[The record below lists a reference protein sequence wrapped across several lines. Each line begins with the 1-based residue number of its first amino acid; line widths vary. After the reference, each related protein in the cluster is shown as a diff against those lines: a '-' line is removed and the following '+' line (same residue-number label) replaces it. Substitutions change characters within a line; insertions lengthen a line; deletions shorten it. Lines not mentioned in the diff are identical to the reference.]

1 MTHYLNEGGYKINET
16 INLIRKRTSLRKYAP
31 KPISKEHLDIIL
43 ESAMRA
49 PTAGNMM
56 LYSIIVVEDNAKKEI
71 LSHTCDEQPF
81 IAKAPLVLIFA
92 ADYQK
97 WYDFYKIDEVDKFC
111 MENGRDFCKPSEA
124 SLLLAVEDALIAAQ
138 NAVIAAE
145 SLGIGSCYIG
155 DIMEQY
161 EKHKE
166 ILKLSDFV
174 FPAAM
179 LCLGYYPEG
188 FEQAPRERFD
198 KKHVVFKDEYK
209 RLSDEE
215 IKDMFKN
222 LEGMFNPQNKY
233 NAKNYA
239 QNHYAFKTGADF
251 SKEMARS
258 IREIL
263 KIWNG
268 GKYDIG

>member
-1 MTHYLNEGGYKINET
+1 MNQT
-16 INLIRKRTSLRKYAP
+16 IELIKKRASLRRYSG
-31 KPISKEHLDIIL
+31 KPISKEHIDAIL

-56 LYSIIVVEDNAKKEI
+56 CYSIIVVEDQAKKEM
-71 LSHTCDEQPF
+71 LSRTCDNQPF

-97 WYDFYKIDEVDKFC
+97 WYDFYSISGVDDYC
-111 MENGRDFCKPSEA
+111 TENKMDYFKPSEA
-124 SLLLAVEDALIAAQ
+124 SLFLAMEDAFIAAE

-155 DIMEQY
+155 DIMERY
-161 EKHKE
+161 EEHKK
-166 ILKLSDFV
+166 ILSLPEFV

-188 FEQAPRERFD
+188 FSQSPRERFD
-198 KKHVVFKDEYK
+198 KKYVVFKDEYK
-209 RLSDEE
+209 RLSGNE
-215 IKDMFKN
+215 IKDMYKN
-222 LEGMFNPQNKY
+222 LDAKFNPKSKY

-239 QNHYAFKTGADF
+239 QMHYAFKTGADF

-258 IREIL
+258 IREVL

-268 GKYDIG
+268 KKSV

>member
-1 MTHYLNEGGYKINET
+1 MNET
-16 INLIRKRTSLRKYAP
+16 IKLIKKRTSLRKYAAE
-31 KPISKEHLDIIL
+31 PISKEHLDIIL

-56 LYSIIVVEDNAKKEI
+56 CYSIIVVEDPAKKEI

-81 IAKAPLVLIFA
+81 IAKAPVVLIFA

-97 WYDFYKIDEVDKFC
+97 WYDFYRISEVDKFC
-111 MENGRDFCKPSEA
+111 LENGRELYKPSEA
-124 SLLLAVEDALIAAQ
+124 SLMLAMEDAVIAAQ
-138 NAVIAAE
+138 NAVVAAE

-166 ILKLSDFV
+166 ILNLPDFV

-188 FEQAPRERFD
+188 FDQAPRERFD
-198 KKHVVFKDEYK
+198 RKYVVFTDEYK

-215 IKDMFKN
+215 ITDMFN
-222 LEGMFNPQNKY
+222 GLEGRFNPKNTY

-239 QNHYAFKTGADF
+239 QMHYSFKTGSDF

-258 IREIL
+258 VREAL
-263 KIWNG
+263 KVWDG
-268 GKYDIG
+268 GKYRP

>member
-1 MTHYLNEGGYKINET
+1 MNET
-16 INLIRKRTSLRKYAP
+16 IELIKKRASLRRYSP
-31 KPISKEHLDIIL
+31 EPISKEHLDIIL

-56 LYSIIVVEDNAKKEI
+56 CYSIIVVEDQAKKEI
-71 LSHTCDEQPF
+71 LSHTCDNQPF

-97 WYDFYKIDEVDKFC
+97 WFDFYRINKVDDYC
-111 MENGRDFCKPSEA
+111 AENDMDFYKPSEA
-124 SLLLAVEDALIAAQ
+124 SLLLAMEDALIASE

-155 DIMEQY
+155 DIMEHY

-166 ILKLSDFV
+166 LLNLPDFV

-179 LCLGYYPEG
+179 LCFGYCPEG
-188 FEQAPRERFD
+188 FNQPPRERFD
-198 KKHVVFKDEYK
+198 KKYVVFKDEYK
-209 RLSDEE
+209 KLTDEE
-215 IKDMFKN
+215 IKEMYKHLGARFSP
-222 LEGMFNPQNKY
+222 ENKY

-239 QNHYAFKTGADF
+239 QMHYAFKTGADF

-258 IREIL
+258 IREVL
-263 KIWNG
+263 KVWNG
-268 GKYDIG
+268 EKLI

>member
-1 MTHYLNEGGYKINET
+1 MNNIIDIIG
-16 INLIRKRTSLRKYAP
+16 KRTSLRNYAD
-31 KPISKEHLDIIL
+31 KTITDEHLDIII

-56 LYSIIVVEDNAKKEI
+56 PYSIIIIRDNKTKEI

-81 IAKAPLVLIFA
+81 IAKAPVILLFI

-97 WYDFYKIDEVDKFC
+97 WMDYYVLNKVEEFC
-111 MENGRDFCKPSEA
+111 NENGREFTRPSEA
-124 SLLLAVEDALIAAQ
+124 SLFLATEDALIAAQ

-145 SLGIGSCYIG
+145 SIEIGSCYIG
-155 DIMEQY
+155 DIMEHY
-161 EKHKE
+161 EKHRDIFDLPE
-166 ILKLSDFV
+166 FA
-174 FPAAM
+174 FPVGM

-188 FEQAPRERFD
+188 YSLPPRERFN
-198 KKHVVFKDEYK
+198 KKYIVFNEKYQ
-209 RLSDEE
+209 RVAEE
-215 IKDMFKN
+215 DIKDMFKHLDN
-222 LEGMFNPQNKY
+222 KFVDANKY

-239 QNHYAFKTGADF
+239 QMHYSFKTNADF

-258 IREIL
+258 IREVI

-268 GKYDIG
+268 KNMTSI

>member
-1 MTHYLNEGGYKINET
+1 MNDT
-16 INLIRKRTSLRKYAP
+16 IKVIKKRTSLRKYSP
-31 KPISKEHLDIIL
+31 EPISKEHLDLIL

-56 LYSIIVVEDNAKKEI
+56 CYSIIVVEDQVKKEM
-71 LSHTCDEQPF
+71 LSHTCDNQPF

-97 WYDFYKIDEVDKFC
+97 WFDYYRVNKVDNYC
-111 MENGRDFCKPSEA
+111 AENGMNFFKPSEA
-124 SLLLAVEDALIAAQ
+124 SLFLAMEDALIAAE

-155 DIMEQY
+155 DVMEQY

-166 ILKLSDFV
+166 ILNLPEFV

-179 LCLGYYPEG
+179 LCFGYYPEG
-188 FEQAPRERFD
+188 FNQPPRERFD
-198 KKHVVFKDEYK
+198 KKYVVFKDEYK

-215 IKDMFKN
+215 IKDMYKN
-222 LEGMFNPQNKY
+222 LDERFTPQNKY

-239 QNHYAFKTGADF
+239 QMHYAFKTGADF

-258 IREIL
+258 IREVL
-263 KIWNG
+263 KIWS
-268 GKYDIG
+268 GKKV